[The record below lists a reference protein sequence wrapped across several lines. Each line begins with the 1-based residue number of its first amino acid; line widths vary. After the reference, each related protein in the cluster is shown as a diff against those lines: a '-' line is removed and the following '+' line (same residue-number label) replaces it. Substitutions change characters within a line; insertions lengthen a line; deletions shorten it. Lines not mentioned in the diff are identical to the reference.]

1 MSTDLR
7 NVPNVSREISQTR
20 SWGGDTFDGVTIT
33 IGMRNPCWERGRD
46 SFHEIFESIRINRHE
61 AKELA
66 KELMLFADSEEVEE
80 FKVS

>member
-20 SWGGDTFDGVTIT
+20 CWGGDTWGGATII
-33 IGMRNPCWERGRD
+33 IGMRNPDYERDRD
-46 SFHEIFESIRINRHE
+46 SFHEIFESIRINRNE

-66 KELMLFADSEEVEE
+66 KELMLFADSKEVEQ
-80 FKVS
+80 F